1 MSAHGLIMTSANEH
15 EPTAE
20 IARFL
25 QPDFALE
32 RSLFEAEA
40 LANWV
45 DPCLL
50 RNSLYTHS
58 IYVFYMVYYTI
69 YEYSG
74 TFT

>member
-32 RSLFEAEA
+32 RSLFKAEA

-45 DPCLL
+45 DPLL
-50 RNSLYTHS
+50 T
-58 IYVFYMVYYTI
+58 
-69 YEYSG
+69 
-74 TFT
+74 